1 MKKEALESIPI
12 PQEYPLCVDLDGT
25 LIKTDI
31 LFESALA
38 LLKTN
43 PLYIFLLPLWLL
55 KGKAHLKEQIARRVT
70 LDVACLPYHEDL
82 LTYLTREHRAGR
94 SIVLVTGADARIAQ
108 QIANHL
114 GLFTSVIAS
123 DGVNNLTGH
132 RKLQAIENQFGATPF
147 AYAGN
152 GKIDLTVWKDSQSAI
167 LVNSTDRLVR
177 IARTM
182 SNVTHVFPNGKTR
195 VRALIEAIRVHQWVK
210 NGLIFVPLVVSHN
223 VGNMDLLINAIVA
236 FVSFCLC
243 ASGTYLLND
252 LLDLEADRHHHA
264 KKYRA
269 FAAGDLPITYGLVTS
284 PLLTIAGLSLSVLLP
299 PSFTVILSIYVLL
312 TLSYSFHLKHIV
324 VMDVI
329 ILAALY
335 TIRIVA
341 GGIAINVDISKWL
354 LLFSLFFFLSLAF
367 VKRLIE
373 LRDLRNEG
381 KDGSISRDYS
391 VMDISQIASLGTA
404 SGYIAILVYAFYINS
419 VDVKALYPFPE
430 RLWLIV
436 PLILYWI
443 SRMWVLAHRGQIHHD
458 PVVFT
463 IRDKVSWVIGA
474 LCATIMVF
482 ARGVIY

>member
-1 MKKEALESIPI
+1 MKKEALQSIPI
-12 PQEYPLCVDLDGT
+12 PRECPLCVDLDGT
-25 LIKTDI
+25 LVKTDL
-31 LFESALA
+31 LFESVLA

-43 PLYIFLLPLWLL
+43 PLYIFSLPMWLL
-55 KGKAHLKEQIARRVT
+55 KGKAHLKEQIALRVT

-82 LTYLTREHRAGR
+82 LTYLTGEHRAGR
-94 SIVLVTGADARIAQ
+94 RIVLVTGADVNVAK
-108 QIANHL
+108 QIASHL

-123 DGVNNLTGH
+123 DGVNNLTGR
-132 RKLQAIENQFGATPF
+132 RKLQAIENQFGASPF

-152 GKIDLTVWKDSQSAI
+152 GKIDLTVWKSASSAI
-167 LVNSTDRLVR
+167 LVNPTARLVR
-177 IARTM
+177 MARKVG
-182 SNVTHVFPNGKTR
+182 NVTHVFPNGKTR

-210 NGLIFVPLVVSHN
+210 NVLIFVPLIVSHQ
-223 VGNMDLLINAIVA
+223 VGDPGRLLDAMLA
-236 FVSFCLC
+236 FLAFCFC

-264 KKYRA
+264 KKHRA
-269 FAAGDLPITYGLVTS
+269 LAAGDLPIKYGLIAS
-284 PLLTIAGLSLSVLLP
+284 PLLTITGLTLSLLLP
-299 PSFTVILSIYVLL
+299 SSFTVILIIYVLL
-312 TLSYSFHLKHIV
+312 TLSYSFHLKHVV

-329 ILAALY
+329 LLAALY
-335 TIRIVA
+335 SIRIV
-341 GGIAINVDISKWL
+341 GGGVAINVVISKWL

-373 LRDLRNEG
+373 LQNLRNEG
-381 KDGSISRDYS
+381 KDVSISRDYC
-391 VMDISQIASLGTA
+391 VMDIAQIANLGTC
-404 SGYIAILVYAFYINS
+404 SGYIAILVYALYINS
-419 VDVKALYPFPE
+419 EEVKVLYAFPE

-443 SRMWVLAHRGQIHHD
+443 SRIWILAHRGQIHHD

-463 IRDKVSWVIGA
+463 ICDKVSVIIGA